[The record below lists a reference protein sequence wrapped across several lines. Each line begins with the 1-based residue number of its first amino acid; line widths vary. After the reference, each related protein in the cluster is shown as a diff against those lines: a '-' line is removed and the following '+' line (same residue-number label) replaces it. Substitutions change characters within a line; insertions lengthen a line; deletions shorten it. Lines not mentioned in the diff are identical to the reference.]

1 MGRPESRSRR
11 GISWRTA
18 AQALEWS
25 EIHGD
30 DLNLLE
36 RTFLEASHALIEQ
49 EAAEQ
54 EAQRQHA
61 LEAAQKLAETERARA
76 EEQVHSNR
84 RLRQR
89 TALLTVA
96 VVIVGILA
104 LVAFI
109 FGQRAVQAE
118 NLATSR
124 ELAAASINNLQIDP
138 ERSVLLALQA
148 IEKMETLEARN
159 ALHLA
164 LPALHSVFTV
174 HAHVRGAV
182 DVAFSPDGTR
192 IASIGEDHTVKIWDA
207 ISGQPQLILEN
218 ESGESPSS
226 VAFSSDGE
234 TLATAWITQVILWD
248 AHSGEKV
255 YTLNGAAVNTV
266 GYNLAV
272 GQISFS
278 PDGNYL
284 AIANMDGA
292 SKVWDLATQREVL
305 SLQNP
310 LLPTKA
316 IAFSADGRWL
326 ATGGDEG
333 LVKIWNADSGEERF
347 TLPLGGVIHAVAF
360 SPNDPRVAAA
370 SEDGSVKVWD
380 ATTGEELLSLPRL
393 SGMYDLAFL
402 SNGRLITAGQD
413 GVTRVWDAISGQE
426 LLTLAGHKSTVV
438 GVAGSPDGTRI
449 ATSGYDE
456 TLRVWDAN
464 PGHEVLTIAAH
475 QDVVWDVRYSPDGER
490 LASVSVDGTAKLWD
504 ADSGRLLLTLSKGD
518 MPTDGFT
525 GLAFSQNGREI
536 AVGGLDGTITLWD
549 SQTGDHLHTFTG
561 HENMVLGLA
570 FSSNGTRLASV
581 SLDSTAKV
589 WDLTTGTAVATF
601 TGHQA
606 PVWLTNIGF
615 SADGKRVFTGGD
627 DDFVR
632 MWDGETGQELAAFS
646 GDGKDIY
653 GVALS
658 PNGDLLAMS
667 NQDGDIILWDLNSG
681 GKIAHL
687 IWSFRIS
694 SSSGVQP
701 RWDSDSLRQFRPAC

>member
-1 MGRPESRSRR
+1 
-11 GISWRTA
+11 
-18 AQALEWS
+18 
-25 EIHGD
+25 
-30 DLNLLE
+30 
-36 RTFLEASHALIEQ
+36 LIEQ

-272 GQISFS
+272 GRS
-278 PDGNYL
+278 
-284 AIANMDGA
+284 A
-292 SKVWDLATQREVL
+292 SARMVTTWR
-305 SLQNP
+305 
-310 LLPTKA
+310 LPT
-316 IAFSADGRWL
+316 WM
-326 ATGGDEG
+326 G
-333 LVKIWNADSGEERF
+333 LPKFGIWQPNVRF
-347 TLPLGGVIHAVAF
+347 CRYRIHCC
-360 SPNDPRVAAA
+360 RQ
-370 SEDGSVKVWD
+370 K
-380 ATTGEELLSLPRL
+380 RL
-393 SGMYDLAFL
+393 HS
-402 SNGRLITAGQD
+402 
-413 GVTRVWDAISGQE
+413 
-426 LLTLAGHKSTVV
+426 
-438 GVAGSPDGTRI
+438 
-449 ATSGYDE
+449 
-456 TLRVWDAN
+456 
-464 PGHEVLTIAAH
+464 
-475 QDVVWDVRYSPDGER
+475 
-490 LASVSVDGTAKLWD
+490 
-504 ADSGRLLLTLSKGD
+504 
-518 MPTDGFT
+518 
-525 GLAFSQNGREI
+525 
-536 AVGGLDGTITLWD
+536 
-549 SQTGDHLHTFTG
+549 
-561 HENMVLGLA
+561 
-570 FSSNGTRLASV
+570 
-581 SLDSTAKV
+581 
-589 WDLTTGTAVATF
+589 
-601 TGHQA
+601 
-606 PVWLTNIGF
+606 
-615 SADGKRVFTGGD
+615 
-627 DDFVR
+627 VR
-632 MWDGETGQELAAFS
+632 MAA
-646 GDGKDIY
+646 GWQQ
-653 GVALS
+653 AE
-658 PNGDLLAMS
+658 M
-667 NQDGDIILWDLNSG
+667 
-681 GKIAHL
+681 
-687 IWSFRIS
+687 R
-694 SSSGVQP
+694 
-701 RWDSDSLRQFRPAC
+701 DS